1 MESDSDGKRPFNSR
15 RFLLAFFVA
24 GTFSAITCSQIT
36 IFSIQPIGALP
47 EGKTLII
54 SRMSNTSFIDSA
66 DAICE
71 RSQAGVS
78 LLCRAAALGA
88 VLESAK
94 IYLRLPYMGI
104 FYNISTRGA
113 AYDR

>member
-1 MESDSDGKRPFNSR
+1 MTSDPGEERTFNPR
-15 RFLLAFFVA
+15 RFLLAFVVA

-47 EGKTLII
+47 EGKTLVI
-54 SRMSNTSFIDSA
+54 SRMSNTTFIDSA

-78 LLCRAAALGA
+78 LFCRAAALSA

-94 IYLRLPYMGI
+94 IYLRLPYMEI
-104 FYNISTRGA
+104 FYNISTQGA
-113 AYDR
+113 TYDR